1 MTDPGCEDLVRF
13 VISLQPQCMTSVSDE
28 IMRRILIIRERC
40 IQAEKEESVDGLSSW
55 RRSHQKSIK
64 IKYNDSSS
72 KNFRWKPVQGPQQG
86 QGQGPQQGQGQG
98 PQQGQG
104 QGPQQG
110 QPHKYISKFK
120 NTSVPMEDTILN
132 QVILNKL
139 NKFSITNY
147 DEIKSF
153 LQQILDSDDSF
164 FLKDFMQ
171 LVFKKAATEPTFCP
185 LYARMI
191 SELGSEYET
200 LRSELKVLY
209 EDYLVIFEEVS
220 EETCKDYDEF
230 IKRSK
235 EKVHRLGYSQFLAE
249 LVLRGS
255 LDIEDIKRIFVKIL
269 EQIKLHG
276 HVGEAKHQLIE
287 EYADCL
293 LQMSKAFKVAK
304 PHLTI
309 VRQELHVVCVNFMD
323 DFLKNR
329 IEKYPGI
336 SKKASFSFMDCLDIF
351 KPSNILIRN

>member
-1 MTDPGCEDLVRF
+1 MTDPGCEDLVRS
-13 VISLQPQCMTSVSDE
+13 VISLQPHCMTSVSDE

-55 RRSHQKSIK
+55 RRSHQKISK
-64 IKYNDSSS
+64 SKYNDSSS
-72 KNFRWKPVQGPQQG
+72 KNFRWKPAQALPEG
-86 QGQGPQQGQGQG
+86 QGQGHPQKQEQGH
-98 PQQGQG
+98 PQR
-104 QGPQQG
+104 
-110 QPHKYISKFK
+110 YVSKFK
-120 NTSVPMEDTILN
+120 NTSVPVEDTILN

-139 NKFSITNY
+139 NKFSVTNY

-200 LRSELKVLY
+200 LRSELKILY

-255 LDIEDIKRIFVKIL
+255 LGVEDIKRIFIKIL

-276 HVGEAKHQLIE
+276 QVGEAKHQLIE

-309 VRQELHVVCVNFMD
+309 IRQELHVVCVNFMD
-323 DFLKNR
+323 DFLRNR
-329 IEKYPGI
+329 VEKYPGI

-351 KPSNILIRN
+351 KPSIPRN